1 MQGRLSE
8 DGVWIVEVEDNGK
21 GFSMEKKEEILE
33 KCREGLKREKTFSS
47 QIDGMGLVNVFVRLS
62 LFYGQDMI
70 YDIEENKGKIVVGGR
85 KK

>member
-1 MQGRLSE
+1 MPGRAEAGE
-8 DGVWIVEVEDNGK
+8 DFFFPDRRNGT
-21 GFSMEKKEEILE
+21 G
-33 KCREGLKREKTFSS
+33 KC
-47 QIDGMGLVNVFVRLS
+47 VVRLS